1 VLQRRHIINY
11 FVNSV
16 FALINRF
23 VFSVFQNYY
32 FIAMSDKPK
41 AKKRKTPKGQDE
53 KASKMK
59 KKIFAQQT
67 QDLAILLLRT
77 KRDVN
82 FYKSKDLKCLRD
94 WHQYAVANPE
104 QFPMA
109 PCDSAVYDSQEPAQ
123 EIMNSGT
130 RLPRLSDNFISKLVD
145 RTHENDG
152 SSEPVVRVLSCSIDF
167 ERSGYTENHQK
178 VRRVRLTIL
187 DGSGQT
193 MLAIPVSNLYQ
204 DVKRQLTEGQSIIR
218 IKQYTVTIYKDSEEE
233 GPRPGVAIN
242 KYQFLAR
249 PAIDVDPTKYKE
261 AICDDQTSATGC
273 KQPVVS
279 PESIVELNLPSTT
292 FHNKIANFQ
301 KRSDVEP
308 LPGPVKYC
316 QRGDRLCSKY
326 GLDFRHCLAEQYEDQ
341 IENQGFLESISEQ
354 CYFVTEEV

>member
-11 FVNSV
+11 FVNSL

-123 EIMNSGT
+123 EIMDSG

-218 IKQYTVTIYKDSEEE
+218 IKQYTVTIFKDSDEE
-233 GPRPGVAIN
+233 GPKPGTNIN
-242 KYQFLAR
+242 FLQGRQLMSTQQNTRRQFVM
-249 PAIDVDPTKYKE
+249 I
-261 AICDDQTSATGC
+261 
-273 KQPVVS
+273 KQV
-279 PESIVELNLPSTT
+279 LLD
-292 FHNKIANFQ
+292 ANN
-301 KRSDVEP
+301 R
-308 LPGPVKYC
+308 
-316 QRGDRLCSKY
+316 
-326 GLDFRHCLAEQYEDQ
+326 
-341 IENQGFLESISEQ
+341 
-354 CYFVTEEV
+354 